1 MCENTNPI
9 SNLLATNKE
18 QCKSIQ
24 FFLQIN
30 IYTIL
35 RRPHPTI
42 CKCLK
47 HKIYFGS
54 CLPRYKQ
61 GRGPLLSCLAKKG
74 TGRSVGDR
82 SLFLPDRFVCL
93 RFYPRWEGKARTY
106 KSLADALLTLLL
118 FIFLQGIFLMT
129 NVRSDLSEEAFP
141 WPFKAWALTVNENW
155 QFQFPYTSMTSE
167 ILNTRTPGWSMKQV
181 TGDVIIM
188 CVLKGEC
195 AWYLLKQKLQ
205 Y

>member
-1 MCENTNPI
+1 MI
-9 SNLLATNKE
+9 
-18 QCKSIQ
+18 
-24 FFLQIN
+24 
-30 IYTIL
+30 
-35 RRPHPTI
+35 RRPQPTI

-118 FIFLQGIFLMT
+118 LIFLQGILLMT
-129 NVRSDLSEEAFP
+129 NVWSDLLR
-141 WPFKAWALTVNENW
+141 KL
-155 QFQFPYTSMTSE
+155 
-167 ILNTRTPGWSMKQV
+167 
-181 TGDVIIM
+181 
-188 CVLKGEC
+188 C
-195 AWYLLKQKLQ
+195 LLHLRRDLRNVEDKNPMGTTH
-205 Y
+205 YSWRDRAVR